1 MVIFL
6 RVNVCPTEKLF
17 RRSSP
22 LPVDRKAT
30 PELQLLPDPRA
41 QPNEN
46 DRIYRILKV
55 VEKVGIDKLDEMVEN
70 LENPEKSPKNISAL
84 LKLGHFSEKEF
95 AKKHR
100 EECEKKQIL
109 EDAKNKKKEL
119 PGLDAR
125 KAAQMH
131 RGKISLLF
139 HQFRN
144 SELYCGKVYP
154 KDIKFRK

>member
-1 MVIFL
+1 MRINTTEDSQVGCVQSITILLWLVFIIMFLGVAFPRAKMKARISLVLLTLTGLILVIFL

-22 LPVDRKAT
+22 LPVDRKAS

-55 VEKVGIDKLDEMVEN
+55 VEKVGIDKLDEMVET

-95 AKKHR
+95 AKKH
-100 EECEKKQIL
+100 
-109 EDAKNKKKEL
+109 
-119 PGLDAR
+119 
-125 KAAQMH
+125 
-131 RGKISLLF
+131 
-139 HQFRN
+139 
-144 SELYCGKVYP
+144 
-154 KDIKFRK
+154 

>member
-1 MVIFL
+1 
-6 RVNVCPTEKLF
+6 
-17 RRSSP
+17 
-22 LPVDRKAT
+22 
-30 PELQLLPDPRA
+30 
-41 QPNEN
+41 
-46 DRIYRILKV
+46 
-55 VEKVGIDKLDEMVEN
+55 MVEN

-131 RGKISLLF
+131 RGKITSLFFIHLET
-139 HQFRN
+139 QN
-144 SELYCGKVYP
+144 LIVGKYFLR
-154 KDIKFRK
+154 I